1 MVHVYIY
8 IYISLHH
15 EQAIGLASL
24 LLSQTMCIHLVGD
37 SNTKCTH
44 LGGAHPMVCIV
55 LSLSYVVPWRHV
67 SVWYFILRE
76 CYFTHNVI

>member
-1 MVHVYIY
+1 VHIF

-24 LLSQTMCIHLVGD
+24 LLSYNVHNFVGD

-44 LGGAHPMVCIV
+44 LGGAHHMVW
-55 LSLSYVVPWRHV
+55 LWD
-67 SVWYFILRE
+67 
-76 CYFTHNVI
+76 